1 MSRALPIGRRLL
13 SSGARSLRRASAR
26 ASIPRDGGYW
36 VSLRI
41 DDQLGELP
49 LPLRRHDAP
58 THLLEALLVLDACGR
73 DPRVDGVL
81 LHLTGGPS
89 GWSAAQSLRRAL
101 WELRERGVPVVVFAE
116 QLDATSYLVA
126 SAAREI
132 WMPET
137 GRLFLVGIRAE
148 GLFLKGLLEHVH
160 VEPEVVRI
168 GSHKAAGEMFTRETM
183 SPEQREQTSALVDD
197 LYDALVHGIAD
208 GRGLAP
214 ERVREHI
221 DAGPYVAGAAA
232 EAGLLDACCYADEIE
247 ARLARVAP
255 GRRGGNPQRA
265 SLVDAR
271 SFRDLHARTP
281 SVWREP
287 PTLAWVVAQGAI
299 SSGSGSRGVAS
310 ETFAALLDG
319 LRRAPSVRGVG
330 LRIDSPGGDA
340 LASDLLWRSIERL
353 REEKPVVVS
362 MGEVAASGGYY
373 LASAADRVFAEA
385 GSVTGSIGV
394 VGGKLNLEGLYRRVG
409 VGRDGVE
416 RGARAGL
423 LSETRGFTPDERRV
437 VRREMETLYAA
448 FLDRVARG
456 RGLAVDAV
464 HGVAQGRVWSGQRAL
479 RVGLVDALGGPL
491 EALRE
496 VRLRAGL
503 ASGEPFAVTLL
514 PRPPRLAGLRA
525 LLDWLR

>member
-1 MSRALPIGRRLL
+1 MSRPLPVVRRLL
-13 SSGARSLRRASAR
+13 EHGARSLRRAGAA
-26 ASIPRDGGYW
+26 ASVPREGGFW

-41 DDQLGELP
+41 DEELGELP

-58 THLLEALLVLDACGR
+58 THLLEALLVLEACGH

-81 LHLTGGPS
+81 LHLSGGPS
-89 GWSAAQSLRRAL
+89 GWSAAQSLRRTL
-101 WELRERGVPVVVFAE
+101 WELRERGVPVVAFAE

-126 SAAREI
+126 SAAQEI

-148 GLFLKGLLEHVH
+148 GFYLKGLLEHVH

-168 GSHKAAGEMFTRETM
+168 GSHKAAGEMFTRESM
-183 SPEQREQTSALVDD
+183 SPEQREQTAALVDD
-197 LYDALVHGIAD
+197 LYDALVHAIAE

-214 ERVREHI
+214 GRVREQI
-221 DAGPYVAGAAA
+221 DAGPYMAGAAA
-232 EAGLLDACCYADEIE
+232 ESGLLDACCYADEIPL
-247 ARLARVAP
+247 RLGALGPVRGAV
-255 GRRGGNPQRA
+255 GRQRA
-265 SLVDAR
+265 ILVDAR
-271 SFRDLHARTP
+271 TFRDLHASAPT
-281 SVWREP
+281 VWREP

-299 SSGSGSRGVAS
+299 SHGSGSRGVAS
-310 ETFAALLDG
+310 EPFASLFDD
-319 LRRAPSVRGVG
+319 LRRSAAVRGVG

-340 LASDLLWRSIERL
+340 LASDLLWRAVERL
-353 REEKPVVVS
+353 REEKAVVVS

-373 LASAADRVFAEA
+373 LASAADRLFAEA

-394 VGGKLNLEGLYRRVG
+394 VGGKLNLEGLYRRIG
-409 VGRDGVE
+409 VGRDAVE

-423 LSETRGFTPDERRV
+423 LSEARGFTPDERRV

-464 HGVAQGRVWSGQRAL
+464 HGVAEGRVWSGERAL
-479 RVGLVDALGGPL
+479 RLGLVDALGGPL

-496 VRLRAGL
+496 LRRRAGL
-503 ASGEPFAVTLL
+503 APGEPFAISLL
-514 PRPPRLAGLRA
+514 PRAPRLAGLRA